1 MVLWNRHS
9 YYLQRLV
16 EKMELIQLESS
27 KDKIQNQ
34 TESIAYSL
42 NHDTT
47 VSVAGEVC
55 MKVSR
60 TKKPRF
66 SAEHF

>member
-1 MVLWNRHS
+1 MGLWNRHS
-9 YYLQRLV
+9 YCLQLLV

-42 NHDTT
+42 NHDTLQ
-47 VSVAGEVC
+47 SPWLARC
-55 MKVSR
+55 
-60 TKKPRF
+60 
-66 SAEHF
+66 A